1 MSYRKVELRSVAGE
15 TRGMHVQQPSCNLQC
30 FSAAIVAMQVV
41 TIQGSC
47 KESCKKMVLRN
58 MSLKDVLSV
67 RPRI

>member
-15 TRGMHVQQPSCNLQC
+15 TRGHVQQPSCNLQC

-47 KESCKKMVLRN
+47 NASCKKMVLRN